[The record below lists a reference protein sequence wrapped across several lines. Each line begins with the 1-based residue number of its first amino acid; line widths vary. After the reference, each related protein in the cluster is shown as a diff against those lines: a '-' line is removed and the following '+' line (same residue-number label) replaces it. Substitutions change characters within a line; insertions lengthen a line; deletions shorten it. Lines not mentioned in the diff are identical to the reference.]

1 MGGNY
6 CNRWYDKGELD
17 EFLTK
22 LEFLMT
28 AFDGTFWVDIDFSAL
43 SESTFEK
50 VCNILNLHETTMRDC
65 LIEDKSVTDTKIS
78 QLEDYL
84 FCIVDTLQDADSSS
98 AKTVDWET
106 KNMNIILYSKAIEAD
121 MIVLKVA

>member
-1 MGGNY
+1 MYANITRVSWREY
-6 CNRWYDKGELD
+6 CNRWYDKASLMN
-17 EFLTK
+17 FLPVRI
-22 LEFLMT
+22 LMT

-50 VCNILNLHETTMRDC
+50 VCNVLNLHETTMRDC

-84 FCIVDTLQDADSSS
+84 FCIVDTLQ
-98 AKTVDWET
+98 
-106 KNMNIILYSKAIEAD
+106 MP
-121 MIVLKVA
+121 MVAQKLRIGRRKI